1 MTFVRIAQVDRK
13 ENDKEK
19 DKSNKSE
26 AKEKEPKERL
36 KFGKC
41 SAGRQR

>member
-1 MTFVRIAQVDRK
+1 MTFVRIEQVDRK
-13 ENDKEK
+13 ESDKEK

-36 KFGKC
+36 KCGKC
-41 SAGRQR
+41 SAWRQR